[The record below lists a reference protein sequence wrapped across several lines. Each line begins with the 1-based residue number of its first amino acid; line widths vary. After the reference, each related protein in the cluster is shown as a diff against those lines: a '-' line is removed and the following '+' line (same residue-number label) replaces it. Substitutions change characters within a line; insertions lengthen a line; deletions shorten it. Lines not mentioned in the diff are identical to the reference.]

1 MLSIKKRLQDD
12 NIETKHFKVSQSEA
26 EDFISQLNH
35 DIQFPQIQGSGTT
48 TIIPAKS
55 IVEVRI
61 EEDESSVSKA
71 KGRKLQTWV
80 VEKLLNVFKRLT
92 PLDVRST
99 PMGVNGVDV
108 QLSTSAYRQFPYN
121 IECKNTER
129 IRTLYNYY
137 EQAISHDHIEQDGEP
152 LLIIKMNRQK
162 PLVVVDAEHFID
174 LVVCQ
179 NKK

>member
-1 MLSIKKRLQDD
+1 M
-12 NIETKHFKVSQSEA
+12 
-26 EDFISQLNH
+26 
-35 DIQFPQIQGSGTT
+35 
-48 TIIPAKS
+48 
-55 IVEVRI
+55 
-61 EEDESSVSKA
+61 
-71 KGRKLQTWV
+71 
-80 VEKLLNVFKRLT
+80 EKLLNVFKRLT

-108 QLSTSAYRQFPYN
+108 QLSTSAYKKFPYN

-137 EQAISHDHIEQDGEP
+137 EQAVSHDLIEKDGEP

-174 LVVCQ
+174 LVSCQ